1 MAKKYLLK
9 NADYKKILKYYNKPI
24 PNDVK
29 KIRSTAEKIL
39 AIKLCGCIKKVE
51 KYRKTRKERRGIGIC
66 RKSVMTRKKLS
77 FNNLLVKKDPHLKV
91 TLVTNLK
98 KLLKNYKHSG

>member
-77 FNNLLVKKDPHLKV
+77 FKQFTCKKRPTFKGNSGNKIKKTVKKL
-91 TLVTNLK
+91 
-98 KLLKNYKHSG
+98 